1 LCFVDTHTQE
11 KKKRGGR
18 ADKYKSHA
26 LVRHG
31 IRRLCTNPLGKEK
44 KRHPEQHTV
53 KKRRMDD
60 DDNKLCSAH
69 SVWSLSMHIIVI
81 ESQSKTLLPVVEKRG
96 WIYLCIYVSLDPGH

>member
-1 LCFVDTHTQE
+1 LE
-11 KKKRGGR
+11 RKKK
-18 ADKYKSHA
+18 DTPHNTHS
-26 LVRHG
+26 
-31 IRRLCTNPLGKEK
+31 
-44 KRHPEQHTV
+44 